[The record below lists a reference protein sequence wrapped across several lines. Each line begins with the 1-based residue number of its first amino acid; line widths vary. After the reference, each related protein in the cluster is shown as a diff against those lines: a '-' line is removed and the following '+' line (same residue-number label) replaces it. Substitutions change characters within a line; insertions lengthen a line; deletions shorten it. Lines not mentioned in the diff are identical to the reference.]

1 LLSRHKPLHLPEHG
15 GGFPND
21 NHNTQILYAVDG
33 WVIVEKPCKGKDFK
47 ASVDVTVNAEA
58 GVKLKLLGYELA
70 EWSKTFELI
79 KPWNLWKFPKD
90 KE

>member
-1 LLSRHKPLHLPEHG
+1 M
-15 GGFPND
+15 
-21 NHNTQILYAVDG
+21 
-33 WVIVEKPCKGKDFK
+33 EKPCKGKDFK

-90 KE
+90 KD